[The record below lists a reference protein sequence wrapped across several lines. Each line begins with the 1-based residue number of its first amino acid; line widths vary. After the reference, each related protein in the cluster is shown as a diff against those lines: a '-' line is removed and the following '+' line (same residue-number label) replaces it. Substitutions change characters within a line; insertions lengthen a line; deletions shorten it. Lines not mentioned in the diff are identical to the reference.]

1 LKSKLTAM
9 AGVPA
14 LVPLTGCSKSEKP
27 HYGISF
33 ACWPGDDILS
43 PRLYPSPEHPCD
55 IGWMSNV
62 VNAVR

>member
-1 LKSKLTAM
+1 MIDLKSKLTAM

-33 ACWPGDDILS
+33 ACWPGLTFF
-43 PRLYPSPEHPCD
+43 RHACTLHPN
-55 IGWMSNV
+55 IRV
-62 VNAVR
+62 I